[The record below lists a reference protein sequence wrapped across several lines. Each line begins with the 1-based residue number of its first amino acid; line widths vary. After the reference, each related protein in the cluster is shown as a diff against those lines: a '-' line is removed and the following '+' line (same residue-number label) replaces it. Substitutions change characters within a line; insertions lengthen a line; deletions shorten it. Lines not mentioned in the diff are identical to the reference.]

1 MQSMGPELAKSDST
15 ASDAQSLRRRLDQL
29 MYARQE
35 TIRRF
40 DQNQREI
47 DRLAKYLQTAERVSV
62 ALEKLNQDLF
72 SSLLK
77 TVQEK
82 ITIALQE
89 ILEQPITF
97 HAQAGF
103 ARNSASVE
111 FWIERDG
118 KPEDLLHGQGGSVAN
133 IVSVCLRLFS
143 LTTLDEKTHRRF
155 LILDEQDCWL
165 RADLVPK
172 LVKIIHDASRALG
185 FQVLMISHHERH
197 LFEQYADKI
206 IELQWQNG
214 KVVAVDLSSKPS
226 IEDDA
231 LGSLAA
237 RA

>member
-1 MQSMGPELAKSDST
+1 MHETLIAPTEKETIDVDPQA
-15 ASDAQSLRRRLDQL
+15 LRRRLDQL
-29 MYARQE
+29 SFARQE
-35 TIRRF
+35 AIREF
-40 DQNQREI
+40 EANTRE
-47 DRLAKYLQTAERVSV
+47 LEKLTKYLQTAEKVSV

-72 SSLLK
+72 STLLG

-103 ARNSASVE
+103 SRNSASVE
-111 FWIERDG
+111 FWVERNG
-118 KPEDLLHGQGGSVAN
+118 RPEDLLNGQGGSVAN
-133 IVSVCLRLFS
+133 IVSVCLRIFA
-143 LTTLDEKTHRRF
+143 LTTLDEATHRRF

-172 LVKIIHDASRALG
+172 LVKIIHDASLALG

-214 KVVAVDLSSKPS
+214 QVIAVDTTSGPS
-226 IEDDA
+226 YPD
-231 LGSLAA
+231 
-237 RA
+237 

>member
-1 MQSMGPELAKSDST
+1 MVFSKMNETLIVPMENAIAEADPQW
-15 ASDAQSLRRRLDQL
+15 LRRRLNEL
-29 MYARQE
+29 SFARQE
-35 TIRRF
+35 AMREF
-40 DQNQREI
+40 DANVKELE
-47 DRLAKYLQTAERVSV
+47 RLTKYQLTAEKVSV

-72 SSLLK
+72 SSLLG

-97 HAQAGF
+97 HAKAGF
-103 ARNSASVE
+103 SRNSASVE
-111 FWIERDG
+111 FWVERNG
-118 KPEDLLHGQGGSVAN
+118 KPEDLINGQGGSVAN
-133 IVSVCLRLFS
+133 IVSVCLRIFA
-143 LTTLDEKTHRRF
+143 LTTLDEATHRRF

-214 KVVAVDLSSKPS
+214 QVVAVDTTSGAMHPD
-226 IEDDA
+226 E
-231 LGSLAA
+231 
-237 RA
+237 

>member
-1 MQSMGPELAKSDST
+1 MVFLKMNETLILPLENGSSQADPQKI
-15 ASDAQSLRRRLDQL
+15 RRRLNEFSF
-29 MYARQE
+29 ARQE
-35 TIRRF
+35 AL
-40 DQNQREI
+40 REFAANSI
-47 DRLAKYLQTAERVSV
+47 ELDRLAKYQQTAEKVSA

-72 SSLLK
+72 SSLLG

-97 HAQAGF
+97 HAKAGF
-103 ARNSASVE
+103 SRNSASVE
-111 FWIERDG
+111 FWVERDG
-118 KPEDLLHGQGGSVAN
+118 KPEDLINGQGGSVAN
-133 IVSVCLRLFS
+133 IVSVCLRIFA
-143 LTTLDEKTHRRF
+143 LTTLDEATHRRF

-214 KVVAVDLSSKPS
+214 KVVAVDQFSAS
-226 IEDDA
+226 
-231 LGSLAA
+231 
-237 RA
+237 

>member
-1 MQSMGPELAKSDST
+1 MSESSLAAVQEIKI
-15 ASDAQSLRRRLDQL
+15 DAQAVRRRLDQL
-29 MYARQE
+29 MFAEQEAKRQWE
-35 TIRRF
+35 
-40 DQNQREI
+40 QNSVELEK
-47 DRLAKYLQTAERVSV
+47 LAQYLRTAEKVSI

-72 SSLLK
+72 SSLLG

-89 ILEQPITF
+89 ILEQPISF

-103 ARNSASVE
+103 ARSSASVE

-133 IVSVCLRLFS
+133 IVSVCLRIFA
-143 LTTLDEKTHRRF
+143 LTTLDESKHRRF
-155 LILDEQDCWL
+155 LVLDEQDCWL

-206 IELQWQNG
+206 IELQWNNG
-214 KVVAVDLSSKPS
+214 KVNVVDQGSG
-226 IEDDA
+226 A
-231 LGSLAA
+231 LVHD
-237 RA
+237 RDPD

>member
-1 MQSMGPELAKSDST
+1 MHETLIASTEKESVSVGLLALS
-15 ASDAQSLRRRLDQL
+15 RRLDQL
-29 MYARQE
+29 SFARAE
-35 TIRRF
+35 AIREF
-40 DQNQREI
+40 DTNAKELEK
-47 DRLAKYLQTAERVSV
+47 LAKYLQTAEKVSV

-72 SSLLK
+72 STLLG

-103 ARNSASVE
+103 SRNSASVE
-111 FWIERDG
+111 FWVERNG
-118 KPEDLLHGQGGSVAN
+118 KPEDLINGQGGSVAN
-133 IVSVCLRLFS
+133 IVSVCLRLFA
-143 LTTLDEKTHRRF
+143 LTTLDEATHRRF

-214 KVVAVDLSSKPS
+214 KVIAVDTTSGPS
-226 IEDDA
+226 HPD
-231 LGSLAA
+231 
-237 RA
+237 

>member
-1 MQSMGPELAKSDST
+1 MVFFKMHETLIPPTEREPVEVDPLAI
-15 ASDAQSLRRRLDQL
+15 RRKLDQL
-29 MYARQE
+29 SFARLE
-35 TIRRF
+35 AIREF
-40 DQNQREI
+40 EFNAKE
-47 DRLAKYLQTAERVSV
+47 LEKLTKYLQTAEKVSL

-72 SSLLK
+72 SSLLG

-97 HAQAGF
+97 HAEAGF
-103 ARNSASVE
+103 SRNSASVE
-111 FWIERDG
+111 FWIERNG
-118 KPEDLLHGQGGSVAN
+118 KPEDLINGQGGSVAN
-133 IVSVCLRLFS
+133 IVSVCLRIFA
-143 LTTLDEKTHRRF
+143 LTTLDEAKHRRF

-214 KVVAVDLSSKPS
+214 RVVAVDTTAGPLQP
-226 IEDDA
+226 D
-231 LGSLAA
+231 
-237 RA
+237 